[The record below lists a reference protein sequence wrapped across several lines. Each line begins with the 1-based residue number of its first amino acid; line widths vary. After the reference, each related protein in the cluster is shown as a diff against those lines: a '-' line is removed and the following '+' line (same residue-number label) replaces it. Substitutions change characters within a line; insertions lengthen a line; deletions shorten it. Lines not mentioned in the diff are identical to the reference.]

1 MTWTEEGK
9 GGDYGENIQR
19 CLQAVYEYSKEST
32 FGAMFYGFV
41 LCALPDS
48 SMLTDF
54 SELCFVHYEYIQF

>member
-1 MTWTEEGK
+1 LMTWTEEGK

-41 LCALPDS
+41 PCRTTLC
-48 SMLTDF
+48 
-54 SELCFVHYEYIQF
+54 